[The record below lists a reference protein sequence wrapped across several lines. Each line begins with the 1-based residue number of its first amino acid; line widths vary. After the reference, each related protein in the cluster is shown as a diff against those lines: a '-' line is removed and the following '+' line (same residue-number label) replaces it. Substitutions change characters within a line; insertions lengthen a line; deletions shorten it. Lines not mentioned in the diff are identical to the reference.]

1 MLYLDTAYHCIA
13 YEEFDFD
20 VISHIQNQE
29 LISYIIPNLHEKC
42 KNSFS
47 DDFTSSVEHF
57 KKYFLERMKADVF
70 TIPNLDEN
78 ISYEKTVLT
87 THIHTIMS
95 TMKNWCNKNQKGD
108 FKGFVTY
115 AYSHSKSLRFSESVL
130 QNNIYKTINED
141 FHETVIVYNPTKQV
155 VFLIRIAIGK
165 KLEDEIKLSTN
176 DMMKFV
182 LTFFD
187 VLGNSGVKLINLLVI
202 DEELAS
208 YQLNCDSCKHQII
221 SIKSF
226 SSSKSFDL
234 WWEKKEQQFTISV
247 IHKDL
252 NKDFSS
258 DFSAKLGG
266 YLAPLQFSRENHSC
280 GEPSLHLNYS
290 IEKMTGVLKM
300 TPEQTRI
307 VYLTQK
313 HLIIKGSSGSG
324 KTVVA
329 CKRAEIIARSMTK
342 NDSLYYIICDSRSM
356 LKEEIQLPPE
366 INVFHNIKQEQES
379 ALVEQILN
387 SDSKNGKINLIFDEF
402 YVENLGEKEVKKLN
416 QQFKTN
422 ERFKD
427 SHITFIA
434 QPLIMESVVTDT
446 IKKQNLLEMLGSIN
460 PPEVLNDNI
469 RNPMEI
475 NRLVTATRKALADQ
489 SMVYVDPNAKRN
501 ISGFLQQK
509 RSEIPSLYEIPY
521 TEGKVKLKI
530 LLIFIL
536 RKVMN
541 AIETGNQ
548 LDISNIEDLTET
560 QELKKLVIIHFDAQN
575 DIPHDFDIIF
585 KLMGISNRVTSKYVE
600 FKEDPNKVIFICNY
614 RTFRGLE
621 YSRVIVVLDLSLS
634 FLQHYLLEC
643 LSRCTA
649 FLHIIVLNL
658 VQSQEWE
665 ITFQRILKT
674 WKRSF
679 DGQQSLVMPW
689 KIRILE
695 LEERFIKMSQPLY
708 SVTSKEIRIRIKADV
723 YAEIKKEI
731 DKIST
736 ATTEKLEEAS
746 NNPKEIQ
753 IR

>member
-1 MLYLDTAYHCIA
+1 M
-13 YEEFDFD
+13 
-20 VISHIQNQE
+20 
-29 LISYIIPNLHEKC
+29 
-42 KNSFS
+42 
-47 DDFTSSVEHF
+47 
-57 KKYFLERMKADVF
+57 
-70 TIPNLDEN
+70 
-78 ISYEKTVLT
+78 
-87 THIHTIMS
+87 
-95 TMKNWCNKNQKGD
+95 
-108 FKGFVTY
+108 
-115 AYSHSKSLRFSESVL
+115 
-130 QNNIYKTINED
+130 
-141 FHETVIVYNPTKQV
+141 
-155 VFLIRIAIGK
+155 
-165 KLEDEIKLSTN
+165 
-176 DMMKFV
+176 
-182 LTFFD
+182 
-187 VLGNSGVKLINLLVI
+187 
-202 DEELAS
+202 
-208 YQLNCDSCKHQII
+208 
-221 SIKSF
+221 
-226 SSSKSFDL
+226 
-234 WWEKKEQQFTISV
+234 
-247 IHKDL
+247 
-252 NKDFSS
+252 
-258 DFSAKLGG
+258 
-266 YLAPLQFSRENHSC
+266 
-280 GEPSLHLNYS
+280 
-290 IEKMTGVLKM
+290 
-300 TPEQTRI
+300 
-307 VYLTQK
+307 
-313 HLIIKGSSGSG
+313 
-324 KTVVA
+324 
-329 CKRAEIIARSMTK
+329 
-342 NDSLYYIICDSRSM
+342 
-356 LKEEIQLPPE
+356 
-366 INVFHNIKQEQES
+366 
-379 ALVEQILN
+379 N

-585 KLMGISNRVTSKYVE
+585 KLMGISKRVTSKYVE

-634 FLQHYLLEC
+634 FLPHYLLEC

-649 FLHIIVLNL
+649 FLHIIILNL

-695 LEERFIKMSQPLY
+695 HEECFTEMSQLLY

>member
-13 YEEFDFD
+13 YKQFNFD
-20 VISHIQNQE
+20 VISHIQNKE
-29 LISYIIPNLHEKC
+29 LIPDIIPNLYEKY
-42 KNSFS
+42 KNTVFN
-47 DDFTSSVEHF
+47 DFTSYVEYFRKHF
-57 KKYFLERMKADVF
+57 WGKMNTEVF
-70 TIPNLDEN
+70 TMPNLDEN
-78 ISYEKTVLT
+78 ISHAKSVST
-87 THIHTIMS
+87 THICTIMS
-95 TMKNWCNKNQKGD
+95 TMKSWCNKNQKGD
-108 FKGFVTY
+108 FKGFITY
-115 AYSHSKSLRFSESVL
+115 AYSYSKSLRFSESVL
-130 QNNIYKTINED
+130 QNNLYKTTCED
-141 FHETVIVYNPTKQV
+141 FHETIIVYNPTKQL
-155 VFLIRIAIGK
+155 VFLLRLAIGK
-165 KLEDEIKLSTN
+165 NLEDEIKLSTN

-182 LTFFD
+182 FTFFD
-187 VLGNSGVKLINLLVI
+187 ILVKSGVRLINLLVI
-202 DEELAS
+202 DKEVSS
-208 YQLNCDSCKHQII
+208 YQLNCDSCEHQII

-313 HLIIKGSSGSG
+313 HLIIKGSNGSG

-342 NDSLYYIICDSRSM
+342 NDSLYYIICDSKSM
-356 LKEEIQLPPE
+356 LKEEMQLPPE

-585 KLMGISNRVTSKYVE
+585 KLMGISKRVTSKYVE

-634 FLQHYLLEC
+634 FLPHYLLEC

-649 FLHIIVLNL
+649 FLHIIILNL

-695 LEERFIKMSQPLY
+695 HEECFTKMSQLLY